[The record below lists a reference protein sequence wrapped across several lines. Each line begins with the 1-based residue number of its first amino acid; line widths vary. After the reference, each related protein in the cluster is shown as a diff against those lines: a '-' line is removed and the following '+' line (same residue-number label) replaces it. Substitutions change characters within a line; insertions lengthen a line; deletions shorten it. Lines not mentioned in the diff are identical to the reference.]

1 MQNIFNLIF
10 DNILIVGFFLA
21 VYLIYKQYN
30 DLKNRT
36 SSILDLFN
44 KTLLKYLEDK
54 FNQARLLAEELKK
67 EYGHVDKLNTE
78 IERLLYIID
87 KSNEKTINNYVETSN
102 ALNKF
107 KIDKKIDAEKY
118 PRMLE
123 LNKIKLFTDE
133 EMESLDNGLAIA
145 RKEYNT
151 EAFRYNEKASSFPI
165 QYLTKYLKL
174 NTQYSIFDAL
184 TKKYSDIYEVF
195 EEEEPEINFL
205 SSLNYVKED
214 EVPDE
219 LPKLK
224 DSKEDE
230 VIEISSYDQKNKI
243 NKEDQI

>member
-118 PRMLE
+118 PRMPE

-230 VIEISSYDQKNKI
+230 VIEISSYDQKK
-243 NKEDQI
+243 

>member
-54 FNQARLLAEELKK
+54 FNQARTLAEELKK

-87 KSNEKTINNYVETSN
+87 KANEKTINNYVETSN

-184 TKKYSDIYEVF
+184 SKKYSDIYEVF

-205 SSLNYVKED
+205 SSLNYVKEED
-214 EVPDE
+214 ISEE

-230 VIEISSYDQKNKI
+230 VIEISSYDQKK
-243 NKEDQI
+243 

>member
-30 DLKNRT
+30 DLKNRA

-184 TKKYSDIYEVF
+184 SKKYSDMYEVF

-230 VIEISSYDQKNKI
+230 VIEISSYDQKK
-243 NKEDQI
+243 